1 MLFNSYTFLVFYA
14 VVFVAYVVLSRKTLA
29 QNLLLLVSSYVFYA
43 AWDYRFL
50 SLILLSTVV
59 DFFAGLRIEKGTE
72 KARKRWLIASL
83 VINLGVLAM
92 FKYFAFAAESFCQ
105 LTALFGVGLSVPMA
119 EIILPVGVSFYTF
132 QTLSYTIDVYRGRVS
147 ACTNP
152 VGFAVYVA
160 FFPQLV
166 AGPIERATH
175 FLPQVLGARKI
186 HRVDLAIGAQFV
198 LLGYFYKVVLADSIA
213 PMVNQFYA
221 SPERYGGSIAWL
233 ANLGFAVQIY
243 GDFAG
248 YSMIARGISR
258 WMGFRLM
265 ANFRQPFLATSPRD
279 FWTRWHRSLSQWLRR
294 YLYFELGGS
303 RFGFTRTCRNLM
315 LTMLLGGL
323 WHGASWNF
331 VIWGGFHGSLLV
343 GQHAWMVV
351 RPARATEH
359 SGQARLGHVHSGKWS
374 SKILQIA
381 KILLTFALMLIGWT
395 LFRCESLSDITV
407 TFSLMFAA
415 PLADPRW
422 MSFAAPIGTAIAIM
436 LAIDVWKEKLKS
448 ELVFL
453 RAPVMVRWSVYSM
466 ILFSLL
472 SVGFRP
478 TSFIYFQF

>member
-14 VVFVAYVVLSRKTLA
+14 IVFVAYVALSRKTA
-29 QNLLLLVSSYVFYA
+29 GQNLLLLVSSYVFYA

-59 DFFAGLRIEKGTE
+59 DFFAGLRIEKGNNQS
-72 KARKRWLIASL
+72 RKRWLLFSL
-83 VINLGVLAM
+83 VVNLGVLAT
-92 FKYFAFAAESFCQ
+92 FKYFDFATESFCQ
-105 LTALFGVGLSVPMA
+105 LTAMFGLGLSIPMA
-119 EIILPVGVSFYTF
+119 EIILPVGISFYTF
-132 QTLSYTIDVYRGRVS
+132 QTLSYTIDVYRGRVP
-147 ACTNP
+147 ACNNP
-152 VGFAVYVA
+152 LGFAVYVA

-175 FLPQVLGARKI
+175 FLPQVLGPRNI
-186 HRVDLAIGAQFV
+186 RRVDLVIGLQFV

-221 SPERYGGSIAWL
+221 SPSRYGGSIAWL
-233 ANLGFAVQIY
+233 ANVGFTVQIY

-265 ANFRQPFLATSPRD
+265 ANFRQPYLAASPRD
-279 FWTRWHRSLSQWLRR
+279 FWNRWHRSLSQWLRR

-303 RFGFTRTCRNLM
+303 RRGFAITCRNLI

-331 VIWGGFHGSLLV
+331 VIWGGFHGILLV

-351 RPARATEH
+351 RPARGNGH
-359 SGQARLGHVHSGKWS
+359 LLQGHPGQLS
-374 SKILQIA
+374 SKILRLA
-381 KILLTFALMLIGWT
+381 KIMVTFVLMLIGWT

-407 TFSLMFAA
+407 TFSRMFLS

-422 MSFAAPIGTAIAIM
+422 LSFAVPIGTAIAIM
-436 LAIDVWKEKLKS
+436 LVIDVWKEKIKS

-466 ILFSLL
+466 IVFSLL

-478 TSFIYFQF
+478 TNFIYFQF

>member
-14 VVFVAYVVLSRKTLA
+14 LVYAAYVALSRKTSA
-29 QNLLLLVSSYVFYA
+29 QNMLLLVSSYVFYA

-50 SLILLSTVV
+50 SLILLSTIV
-59 DFFAGLRIEKGTE
+59 DFFAGLRIEKGT
-72 KARKRWLIASL
+72 ARSRRGWLISSL
-83 VINLGVLAM
+83 VVNLGVLAM
-92 FKYFAFAAESFCQ
+92 FKYYDFSVESFCQ
-105 LTALFGVGLSVPMA
+105 LTTMFGIGLAVPMA
-119 EIILPVGVSFYTF
+119 EIILPVGISFYTF

-147 ACTNP
+147 ACNNP
-152 VGFAVYVA
+152 LGFAVYVA

-175 FLPQVLGARKI
+175 FLPQVLGSRKI
-186 HRVDLAIGAQFV
+186 RRVDLAIGAQFV

-213 PMVNQFYA
+213 PMVNQFYG

-248 YSMIARGISR
+248 YSLIARGISR

-265 ANFRQPFLATSPRD
+265 ANFRQPFLASSPRD

-303 RFGFTRTCRNLM
+303 RRGFTCTCRNLM

-331 VIWGGFHGSLLV
+331 VIWGGYHGILLL
-343 GQHAWMVV
+343 GQHAWMVMCSV
-351 RPARATEH
+351 RRTER
-359 SGQARLGHVHSGKWS
+359 SGQTVSDHVHSERWS
-374 SKILQIA
+374 RNILQCVKILS
-381 KILLTFALMLIGWT
+381 TFVLMLIGWN
-395 LFRCESLSDITV
+395 LFRCDSFSGIIV
-407 TFSLMFAA
+407 TFSRMFVA

-422 MSFAAPIGTAIAIM
+422 ISFAAPIATAFAIM
-436 LAIDVWKEKLKS
+436 LAIDVWKEKLKC

-453 RAPVMVRWSVYSM
+453 RAPVMVRWGVYSM
-466 ILFSLL
+466 IVFSLL

>member
-14 VVFVAYVVLSRKTLA
+14 IVFVAYVLLSRKVSS
-29 QNLLLLVSSYVFYA
+29 QNVLLLVASYVFYA

-50 SLILLSTVV
+50 SLILLSTLV
-59 DFFAGLRIEKGTE
+59 DFFAGLRIENGTDRS
-72 KARKRWLIASL
+72 RKRWLISSL
-83 VINLGVLAM
+83 VVNLGVLAM
-92 FKYFAFAAESFCQ
+92 FKYFDFAVESFCQ
-105 LTALFGVGLSVPMA
+105 LTAMFGIGLSVSVA
-119 EIILPVGVSFYTF
+119 EIILPVGISFYTF

-147 ACTNP
+147 ACTNLL
-152 VGFAVYVA
+152 GFAVYVA

-175 FLPQVLGARKI
+175 FLPQVLGTRKI
-186 HRVDLAIGAQFV
+186 RRLDLAIGAQFV

-221 SPERYGGSIAWL
+221 SPERYGGAIAWL
-233 ANLGFAVQIY
+233 SNLGFAIQIY

-258 WMGFRLM
+258 WMGLRLM

-279 FWTRWHRSLSQWLRR
+279 FWTRWHRSLSQWLRH

-303 RFGFTRTCRNLM
+303 RLSFIVTCRNLM

-343 GQHAWMVV
+343 GQHAWMMFS
-351 RPARATEH
+351 PARDTEH
-359 SGQARLGHVHSGKWS
+359 SAQLRPDHGHADNWS
-374 SKILQIA
+374 NRILELVKILA
-381 KILLTFALMLIGWT
+381 TFVLMLIGWT
-395 LFRCESLSDITV
+395 LFRCESFSDINV
-407 TFSLMFAA
+407 IFSCMFAT
-415 PLADPRW
+415 PLADTRW
-422 MSFAAPIGTAIAIM
+422 MAFAAPITMAFAIM
-436 LAIDVWKEKLKS
+436 LSIDIWKEKRNS

-453 RAPVMVRWSVYSM
+453 RAPVMVRWSIYSM
-466 ILFSLL
+466 MVFSLL
-472 SVGFRP
+472 SVGFRQ